1 MFRTTTLI
9 VDEKVLQE
17 WLRRKAVKDRAEGR
31 EPKVAS
37 AVPPALQASPLESL
51 PTSTPRP
58 HVG

>member
-9 VDEKVLQE
+9 VDEKLLQE

-31 EPKVAS
+31 TATAEPS
-37 AVPPALQASPLESL
+37 FPPTLQAKPLESL
-51 PTSTPRP
+51 PTSSPRP